1 MVAMGIMWRSAAVI
15 VTGVVMRRVILV
27 ALVSAGLSG
36 CASFSMD
43 ALRPTPPPV
52 TVQLES
58 VPPGADAVTSVG
70 PGCKTPC
77 SVSIPSPT
85 SFTVSYSLNKYQP
98 ATVPVQVTQVPGD
111 FTTPATTSID
121 PNPVVAELQP
131 AAPPK
136 RAKRVV
142 RKRRPVAAVSAP
154 AAAAPAAASPFP
166 APAR

>member
-1 MVAMGIMWRSAAVI
+1 MVATGIVWRSVI
-15 VTGVVMRRVILV
+15 LSVTGVVMRQVIWV
-27 ALVSAGLSG
+27 AVVSAGLSG

-43 ALRPTPPPV
+43 SLRPTPPPV

-77 SVSIPSPT
+77 TVSIPST
-85 SFTVSYSLNKYQP
+85 TAFSVSYSLNKYLP
-98 ATVPVQVTQVPGD
+98 TTVPVQVTQVPGD
-111 FTTPATTSID
+111 FTTPATISID

-136 RAKRVV
+136 RVKRIV
-142 RKRRPVAAVSAP
+142 RKRRPAAAAAP
-154 AAAAPAAASPFP
+154 PATAAPAAASPFP